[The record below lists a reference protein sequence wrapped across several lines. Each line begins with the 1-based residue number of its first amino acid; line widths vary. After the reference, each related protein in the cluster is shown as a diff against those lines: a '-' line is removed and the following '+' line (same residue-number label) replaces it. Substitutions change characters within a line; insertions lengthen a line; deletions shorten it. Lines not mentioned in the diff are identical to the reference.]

1 MEAVFWIF
9 FLIPLFLVILG
20 LLIWSLIWVHGDAI
34 KRGKPGWAVV
44 LLVLLLEW
52 PISLLLWIVF
62 RPDIIEQKLPQKA
75 E

>member
-1 MEAVFWIF
+1 MNEFVWIL
-9 FLIPLFLVILG
+9 FLVPLFLVVLG
-20 LLIWSLIWVHGDAI
+20 LLVWSLIWVYGDAV

-62 RPDIIEQKLPQKA
+62 RPELKEK
-75 E
+75 

>member
-1 MEAVFWIF
+1 MEALVWI
-9 FLIPLFLVILG
+9 LVIVPLTLVILG
-20 LLIWSLIWVHGDAI
+20 LLVWSLIWVHGDAV

-52 PISLLLWIVF
+52 PISLLVWLVF
-62 RPDIIEQKLPQKA
+62 RPDIKPE